1 VGREEWGMRPDGLFV
16 SRFPE
21 TRSLRG
27 WGMRRD
33 EQFAWR
39 EEQLMRREGWGTRLA
54 FFEN

>member
-1 VGREEWGMRPDGLFV
+1 
-16 SRFPE
+16 
-21 TRSLRG
+21 
-27 WGMRRD
+27 MRRD